1 MEPSTHSQNPSIIA
15 PWYRQ
20 PLPGLGRIVCR
31 VYNCAPLDLGQHKV
45 QMFVQFVQFVQ
56 YICTIA
62 AMMRDA
68 PLFLDQPRMLENT
81 KGSFQRNA
89 VSDTALLDPASV
101 LDWEIGIPKI
111 RV

>member
-1 MEPSTHSQNPSIIA
+1 MEPSTHSQNPSHIIA
-15 PWYRQ
+15 LWYRQ
-20 PLPGLGRIVCR
+20 PLPGLGHIVCR

-68 PLFLDQPRMLENT
+68 PLFLDQPRMSENT
-81 KGSFQRNA
+81 KGSF
-89 VSDTALLDPASV
+89 
-101 LDWEIGIPKI
+101 
-111 RV
+111 